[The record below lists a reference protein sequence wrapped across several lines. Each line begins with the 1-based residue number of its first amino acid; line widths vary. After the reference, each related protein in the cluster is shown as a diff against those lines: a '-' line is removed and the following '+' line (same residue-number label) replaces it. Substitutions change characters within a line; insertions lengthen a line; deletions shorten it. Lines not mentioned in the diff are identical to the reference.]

1 MYYDFMRKNSIIT
14 KIELSDDGQMIWYA
28 KNLTKNRELLPL
40 QNLCDSNGLKKWW
53 EHRSVPLK
61 QGKIQEMLIKN
72 GLSSPSEYLMRNL
85 GLSLT
90 DYYWIRP
97 ENSSLTWEQVNL
109 FDNDF
114 TNDFVKTASCDGS
127 VEFQY
132 VPGSSLQGALEKK
145 WVIRGSDRYLIKGNC
160 DNSSTESIN
169 EVIASRIHSSQ
180 GYDNY
185 TNYQLTK
192 IAERDYDYGCAC
204 KAFTSQKNELVSAY
218 SIVTS
223 RPKPNDTSMF
233 EHFIDICTEYGI
245 DREQL
250 RRDLEY
256 QIQTDFLLSNRDRH
270 LNNIAII
277 RDAQSLK
284 FVRMAPIFDSGK
296 CMHIRRPIPETE
308 KEFLSL
314 ETESFASTELKM
326 LSYVHDRHLVDVS
339 KLPSPEIIRHLY
351 EYDSQMEDH
360 RISKLCTAYE
370 KKIDLYRNY
379 QLGKDL
385 NQIRVAF
392 TQKRRSIGHG
402 KDEFIL

>member
-53 EHRSVPLK
+53 E
-61 QGKIQEMLIKN
+61 
-72 GLSSPSEYLMRNL
+72 
-85 GLSLT
+85 
-90 DYYWIRP
+90 
-97 ENSSLTWEQVNL
+97 QVNL

-127 VEFQY
+127 IEFQY

-145 WVIRGSDRYLIKGNC
+145 WVIRSSDRYLIKGNC

-185 TNYQLTK
+185 TKYQLTK

-256 QIQTDFLLSNRDRH
+256 QIQTDFILSNRDRH
-270 LNNIAII
+270 LNNIAVI

-296 CMHIRRPIPETE
+296 CMHIRRSIPETE

-326 LSYVHDRHLVDVS
+326 QSYVHDRHSVDVS

-360 RISKLCTAYE
+360 RIRKLCTAYE

-385 NQIRVAF
+385 NQIRVSF
-392 TQKRRSIGHG
+392 TKRRRSMGHG